1 MGDVIPLQLIIQ
13 CGECDGV
20 EFMIV
25 DDGDIICPAC
35 QTMCLD
41 MRAVFDEDIEISLGA
56 E

>member
-1 MGDVIPLQLIIQ
+1 MGEVIPLQLIIQ

-25 DDGDIICPAC
+25 DDGDIICPTCEA
-35 QTMCLD
+35 MASG
-41 MRAVFDEDIEISLGA
+41 MKAVFDEDIIIDLGD